1 MVRRRLAPAYLSLAA
16 AISCQSIAGID
27 DKELDPKYKTTTPK
41 DASTDVV
48 VADSSWDA
56 GPQLNGWSPVPPGR
70 PAGTPTPSGK
80 GARRFFA
87 ARNVYFG
94 SVDPTT
100 KKVDADAW
108 KAFGHAI
115 DTEETTTKILQ
126 SKSSLVC
133 DKRSSASADLLV
145 DGNEGRDNVGGH
157 LLSYGSTT
165 LNFSFEEDTN
175 RDIESAKKPTYLL
188 MLEDLDSGADDAYVP
203 GAIFVTVKRDLA
215 VEPLPVWNGS
225 DVFYVDANTV
235 IAPDGGTADAG
246 TADAGSPDAA
256 DGGDFSLVPRF
267 RFPAGY
273 VRNNVWV
280 SGDFGNTPMTM
291 PLYAFDPV
299 NLVDVETMTLVVELS
314 QQHDTV
320 VRSMMSAVIS
330 AQNMDVQ
337 FRPIA
342 SKMVNCDVLQTG
354 LLMGF
359 LSSTMDL
366 YTSPPAFEQAGS
378 ECNAAS
384 MAFAFDWVPVVA
396 PPGAKQVAP
405 EPQCP

>member
-1 MVRRRLAPAYLSLAA
+1 
-16 AISCQSIAGID
+16 
-27 DKELDPKYKTTTPK
+27 
-41 DASTDVV
+41 
-48 VADSSWDA
+48 
-56 GPQLNGWSPVPPGR
+56 
-70 PAGTPTPSGK
+70 
-80 GARRFFA
+80 
-87 ARNVYFG
+87 
-94 SVDPTT
+94 
-100 KKVDADAW
+100 
-108 KAFGHAI
+108 
-115 DTEETTTKILQ
+115 
-126 SKSSLVC
+126 
-133 DKRSSASADLLV
+133 
-145 DGNEGRDNVGGH
+145 
-157 LLSYGSTT
+157 
-165 LNFSFEEDTN
+165 
-175 RDIESAKKPTYLL
+175 
-188 MLEDLDSGADDAYVP
+188 
-203 GAIFVTVKRDLA
+203 
-215 VEPLPVWNGS
+215 
-225 DVFYVDANTV
+225 NTV